1 MSTDTRPRARISDRI
16 ACEIYLFRL
25 SQPSDQLWFPTPA
38 SVALG
43 RRYGITPKAVR
54 DIWNRRT
61 WARATRHL
69 WKDKAGQTMPLK
81 QERQEGAG
89 SDRMLNEE
97 EEVVSTLKPELRMEE
112 QIPSPLSPPSRSPAS
127 IPATDDIG
135 NEANIVES
143 QSNEAT
149 GLGDR
154 TADTHCEGWL
164 VCPTRILLFISAQ
177 ETSEDDIW

>member
-1 MSTDTRPRARISDRI
+1 MSTDTRPRAHITDRI

-25 SQPSDQLWFPTPA
+25 SQPPDQLWLPTPA

-61 WARATRHL
+61 WARATCHL

-97 EEVVSTLKPELRMEE
+97 EEVVSTLKPELRTEE
-112 QIPSPLSPPSRSPAS
+112 QIPSPLWSPANVQ
-127 IPATDDIG
+127 ATDDIG
-135 NEANIVES
+135 NEASIVEF
-143 QSNEAT
+143 QSNNEAT
-149 GLGDR
+149 GLLDR

-164 VCPTRILLFISAQ
+164 VCPARILLFMSAQ